1 KGLDLQ
7 GESLLHFYATNW
19 KNYRFSSKVTNG
31 FCHYLNRHWVRPM
44 YDSGRRD
51 VYEVFTVIELGF
63 MENSSVPNN
72 RHQITSPTLEIYKD
86 YFEVPFLDHTKQFY
100 RQEAANFLVHN
111 SISEYLKK
119 APRWIDEELHR
130 AVSYLHSSTLAPLI
144 KILEQALVHEQLEA
158 ICTEAKI
165 LLHDDNYSDFACLFK
180 LVDRVPNAT
189 VQLKKIFEN
198 NFRPKGIESME
209 RISATAINDP
219 KDYVETILKIHKDL
233 SNVAQKFFHNNEHLI
248 ASLNKACENF
258 INNNAVTEAAN
269 NATKSAEL
277 LARYCDILLR
287 KGSKVEREIDIEEK
301 FNQIMIVYNY
311 VKDKHSFETFY
322 RKMLVKRLLGK
333 LSASND
339 NEQSM
344 ILRLKNTCDFAYAS
358 KLEKMLQDVNLS
370 ETLLDQYQTYCEK
383 NKLDDIG
390 I

>member
-1 KGLDLQ
+1 M
-7 GESLLHFYATNW
+7 W
-19 KNYRFSSKVTNG
+19 KILV
-31 FCHYLNRHWVRPM
+31 
-44 YDSGRRD
+44 
-51 VYEVFTVIELGF
+51 ELGF

-198 NFRPKGIESME
+198 NFRRKGIESME

-287 KGSKVEREIDIEEK
+287 KGFV
-301 FNQIMIVYNY
+301 
-311 VKDKHSFETFY
+311 
-322 RKMLVKRLLGK
+322 
-333 LSASND
+333 
-339 NEQSM
+339 
-344 ILRLKNTCDFAYAS
+344 
-358 KLEKMLQDVNLS
+358 
-370 ETLLDQYQTYCEK
+370 
-383 NKLDDIG
+383 
-390 I
+390 